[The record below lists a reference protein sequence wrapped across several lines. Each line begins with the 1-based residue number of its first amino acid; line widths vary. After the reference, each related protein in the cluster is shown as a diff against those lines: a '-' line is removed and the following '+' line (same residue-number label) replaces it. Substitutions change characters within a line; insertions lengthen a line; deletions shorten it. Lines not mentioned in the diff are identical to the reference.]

1 MKKFLIVFFVVILS
15 SCAGDIN
22 FDYSTK
28 TDTEIYDEGVR
39 QFKRGNITSATEAFK
54 QVEYNHPYSPLVA
67 KSWIMAGYAYYT
79 DKKYTDAIE
88 QFERLLNFQPNH
100 PQADYAMYMIAI
112 SYYDQISPITRDQK
126 MTEMAMSKMLDLVKK
141 YPNSKYSDDVKP
153 KIIIARNN
161 LASKE
166 MYIASSLVKRK
177 NIIGALNRYQ
187 TVIRKYE
194 TTLFVPEALFRTVE
208 IYDMM
213 GEYDEVKNMTKLLEI
228 NYPKTKWYEMAKNIA
243 EKSNESK
250 NGKPIIES
258 IDIYA
263 KEN

>member
-1 MKKFLIVFFVVILS
+1 
-15 SCAGDIN
+15 
-22 FDYSTK
+22 
-28 TDTEIYDEGVR
+28 
-39 QFKRGNITSATEAFK
+39 
-54 QVEYNHPYSPLVA
+54 
-67 KSWIMAGYAYYT
+67 
-79 DKKYTDAIE
+79 
-88 QFERLLNFQPNH
+88 
-100 PQADYAMYMIAI
+100 
-112 SYYDQISPITRDQK
+112 
-126 MTEMAMSKMLDLVKK
+126 
-141 YPNSKYSDDVKP
+141 
-153 KIIIARNN
+153 
-161 LASKE
+161 